1 MSDEL
6 PDITYFVN
14 GRCGTNIQYLWDAN
28 EIIKITELGANK
40 LRIDITSTQYQTN
53 YELNKKEKERF
64 HQKIREEIAVKVD
77 ERRIILQRNDDG
89 ESQQEDR
96 EDLDICNGLIA
107 KWTSELKLTTFEFTE
122 TTKTTKQTFEIPEN
136 ILTELVSEGRL
147 NIWFLWLR
155 NPPKLEPITSV
166 EITQEVKEDDLDL

>member
-1 MSDEL
+1 MSDGL

-14 GRCGTNIQYLWDAN
+14 GRCGTNIQYLWDPD
-28 EIIKITELGANK
+28 EIIEIIESGANI
-40 LRIDITSTQYQTN
+40 LLNITSRQYQTN

-89 ESQQEDR
+89 ESQKEDP

-107 KWTSELKLTTFEFTE
+107 KWTSELKNTTFEFTE

-136 ILTELVSEGRL
+136 ILTELRSEGRL

-155 NPPKLEPITSV
+155 NPLKLEPITSV
-166 EITQEVKEDDLDL
+166 EITQEVREDDLDL